1 MEEKTK
7 KRLKTGGFAA
17 GAALSAMLGFAVINT
32 QCGKPNMTYEDELL
46 QGTASYVEHYSGDEP
61 GKALQYA
68 LSTLEV
74 VAEAPTHLADV
85 SSLEKELG
93 KMAESVENEPSLYP
107 AVMDYAA
114 EKIGNIAGKNEVNA
128 GAIAYG
134 MLFLIG
140 GVFLGG
146 TAVYTGVKKKITP

>member
-1 MEEKTK
+1 MEYKTK

-17 GAALSAMLGFAVINT
+17 GAALSAMLGFAAINT

-46 QGTASYVEHYSGDEP
+46 QGTASYVEHYDGDEP

-85 SSLEKELG
+85 SLLEKELG
-93 KMAESVENEPSLYP
+93 KMAKSVENEPSLYP

-114 EKIGNIAGKNEVNA
+114 EKIGNIARKNEVNSSNISLGIIFLA
-128 GAIAYG
+128 GS
-134 MLFLIG
+134 
-140 GVFLGG
+140 VVLGG
-146 TAVYTGVKKKITP
+146 LAVNSGLKKKP